1 MSVESTIDFY
11 LAEENPGY
19 ALQITGE
26 WGAGKTH
33 TIKTFLKDNM
43 YYLSLFDMQSA
54 DEIYSSIFYLMQ
66 KKRSKAQNALNSLKN
81 IEVSLLG
88 IKIPAG
94 ELFSSLS
101 SVIARTEVSN
111 DKPIVF
117 DDIERSGV
125 PQEIIFGIISNYIE
139 NHGCRVIILMN
150 DNKKEDDN
158 EYKNL
163 SEKTIGRVIKV
174 IPKYSESYDC
184 FISYSKN
191 KEVLSLIKP
200 QIISIFEK
208 SNCNSL
214 RILKRIIFEIDTI
227 CSCIE
232 FEKNNNIISEIYEG
246 LCVFTILSIA
256 AKHGD
261 INQKNIKERKS
272 TLYYKL
278 KKHNTNNKDENVIN
292 DLAVYEKVY
301 EAHADNIEISTTI
314 LNDEVLN
321 DIIFNGKYNRSL
333 IIKSIDHYQYINKN
347 NKEIPWKTIYK
358 FMQYS
363 DSNIRDAIDK
373 TKDIIE
379 GRIYYPLP
387 HILQFISA
395 IIFISDYIN
404 YDFGEKGMECYF
416 CNYIDDLYEKDLLDP
431 IDFSN
436 ITNSF
441 TLNSCDGYGYFSSE
455 NDSFKVIKKYLIEKV
470 NKLRNEKIYDE
481 SQRILLLMKNDT
493 DALSKILI
501 DNSSEFLYDPL
512 LSNINLDNF
521 INTLLD
527 LDFSQLNK
535 VTDIITKR
543 AYRSF
548 RHSKLDIERTWL
560 NDVLVILKIKQCEFS
575 GIKKLRMQNTIDRF
589 ESSVN

>member
-33 TIKTFLKDNM
+33 TIKTFLEDNM

-66 KKRSKAQNALNSLKN
+66 KKRSKTKNALNSLKN

-101 SVIARTEVSN
+101 NVIARTEVNN

-125 PQEIIFGIISNYIE
+125 PLEVIFGIISNYIE

-150 DNKKEDDN
+150 DNEKEDEK
-158 EYKNL
+158 EYINL
-163 SEKTIGRVIKV
+163 SEKTIGRIIKV
-174 IPKYSESYDC
+174 IPKYSESYDH
-184 FISYSKN
+184 FISHSKN
-191 KEVLSLIKP
+191 KEILSLIKH

-208 SNCNSL
+208 SSCNSL

-232 FEKNNNIISEIYEG
+232 LEKNNNIINEIYEG
-246 LCVFTILSIA
+246 LYVFTILSIA
-256 AKHGD
+256 AKRGD
-261 INQKNIKERKS
+261 INQENIKERKS
-272 TLYYKL
+272 NFYYKL
-278 KKHNTNNKDENVIN
+278 KKSNTNNTDESVIN
-292 DLAVYEKVY
+292 DLAVYKKVY
-301 EAHADNIEISTTI
+301 EAHTDNIEISTTI
-314 LNDEVLN
+314 LNDDILN

-347 NKEIPWKTIYK
+347 NREIPWKTIYN

-363 DSNIRDAIDK
+363 DSDIRNAIDK
-373 TKDIIE
+373 TKAIIE
-379 GRIYYPLP
+379 DRIYYPLP

-404 YDFGEKGMECYF
+404 YDFGEKGMEHYF
-416 CNYIDDLYEKDLLDP
+416 YDYIDDLYKKERLET

-436 ITNSF
+436 NANPYI
-441 TLNSCDGYGYFSSE
+441 LDSCDHYSYYSRNNE
-455 NDSFKVIKKYLIEKV
+455 QFKKIKEHLIEKSEE
-470 NKLRNEKIYDE
+470 LRNKKIDE
-481 SQRILLLMKNDT
+481 ERKKILILMKNDT
-493 DALSKILI
+493 DILSEILI
-501 DNSSEFLYDPL
+501 GKSSEFIHEPL
-512 LSNINLDNF
+512 LSNIDYNEFVDSF
-521 INTLLD
+521 ID
-527 LDFSQLNK
+527 LDFSRFDK
-535 VTDIITKR
+535 VTEIITKR
-543 AYRSF
+543 LYR
-548 RHSKLDIERTWL
+548 HYAHPKLNSEYSWL
-560 NDVLVILKIKQCEFS
+560 EEITKILKIKVNTFS
-575 GIKKLRMQNTIDRF
+575 GIKKFRIQCAIERF
-589 ESSVN
+589 ETVFN

>member
-33 TIKTFLKDNM
+33 TIKTFLEDNM

-66 KKRSKAQNALNSLKN
+66 KKRSKTRNALNSLKN

-101 SVIARTEVSN
+101 NVIARTEVNN

-125 PQEIIFGIISNYIE
+125 PQEVIFGIISNYIE

-150 DNKKEDDN
+150 DNEKKDEK

-163 SEKTIGRVIKV
+163 SEKTIGRIIKV
-174 IPKYSESYDC
+174 IPKYSESYDH
-184 FISYSKN
+184 FISHSKN
-191 KEVLSLIKP
+191 KELLSLLKS

-227 CSCIE
+227 CSCID
-232 FEKNNNIISEIYEG
+232 FEKNNDIAKKIHEG
-246 LCVFTILSIA
+246 LYVFTILSIA
-256 AKHGD
+256 AKQGY
-261 INQKNIKERKS
+261 INQENIKKRRS
-272 TLYYKL
+272 AFYYRL
-278 KKHNTNNKDENVIN
+278 KESNNNNKDGNISDELEIYER
-292 DLAVYEKVY
+292 VYK
-301 EAHADNIEISTTI
+301 AHSDDIDISTTI
-314 LNDEVLN
+314 LSDVVFN
-321 DIIFNGKYNRSL
+321 DIIFNGEYDRSL
-333 IIKSIDHYQYINKN
+333 IIESIDSYQRINKN
-347 NKEIPWKTIYK
+347 NKEIPWKIIYN
-358 FMQYS
+358 FMKYS
-363 DSNIRDAIDK
+363 DSDIKDAVNE
-373 TKDIIE
+373 TKDIIKN
-379 GRIYYPLP
+379 RTYYPLA

-404 YDFGEKGMECYF
+404 YDFGGNDMENYF
-416 CNYIDDLYEKDLLDP
+416 YNYIDDLYKEELLET

-436 ITNSF
+436 PANF
-441 TLNSCDGYGYFSSE
+441 YNFDSCDHYGYFSRDNE
-455 NDSFKVIKKYLIEKV
+455 QFKKIKAYLIEKSD
-470 NKLRNEKIYDE
+470 KLRSKKIDTE
-481 SQRILLLMKNDT
+481 SKKILILMKNDT
-493 DALSKILI
+493 DMLSKILI
-501 DNSSEFLYDPL
+501 DESSEFIHEPL
-512 LSNINLDNF
+512 LSNIDYNEFADSF
-521 INTLLD
+521 ID
-527 LDFSQLNK
+527 LDFLRFNR
-535 VTDIITKR
+535 VNEIITTR
-543 AYRSF
+543 LYRNHAYP
-548 RHSKLDIERTWL
+548 KLKSEHDWL
-560 NDVLVILKIKQCEFS
+560 MEIIKILKIKILTFS
-575 GIKKLRMQNTIDRF
+575 GIKKFRIQCAIDRF
-589 ESSVN
+589 QTVFN